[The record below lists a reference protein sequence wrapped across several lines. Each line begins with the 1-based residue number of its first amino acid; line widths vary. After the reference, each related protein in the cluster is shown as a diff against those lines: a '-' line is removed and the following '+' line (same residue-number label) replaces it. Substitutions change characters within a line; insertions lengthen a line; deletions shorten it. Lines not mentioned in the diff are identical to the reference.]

1 MGSLCYGDPDLLSDS
16 DYQIAVTELAWRAA
30 LSWAHTSTI
39 CSLRA
44 LLRSYLR

>member
-1 MGSLCYGDPDLLSDS
+1 MGSLCYGYPDLLSDS
-16 DYQIAVTELAWRAA
+16 DYQIAATELAWRAA
-30 LSWAHTSTI
+30 LPWAHTSTI